1 MQNNI
6 FSLLFIYF
14 EIYLLISVICLT
26 IKVSVCLFNY
36 LAFNARIYYISSFSR
51 PKEKIISPSC
61 NEYIK
66 LKARNNVM
74 ILKLRIKFS
83 FLGDQCKIIK
93 GIEVVTKNDLKI
105 FYSVK
110 PYSFFFFLTLSS
122 SSSQF

>member
-93 GIEVVTKNDLKI
+93 GIEVVTRNDLKI